1 MLKNKIFSI
10 SLLFIGGIFQ
20 PISAQER
27 PNIIVFLV
35 DDLGWVDT
43 SLPFG
48 DNVEALNKVYHTPN
62 MVRLAEEGVKFT
74 NAYATPVCTPTRISM
89 MTGMNAAHHGVTNW
103 TSPMANRNTDAKD
116 DQFLPAHWN
125 INGLSNSPETPR
137 TIYATTFPELLKD
150 AGYYTVHV
158 GKAHWGAAG
167 TPGANP
173 LNLGFMVNV
182 SGHSAGHP
190 QNYLA
195 EYNYGNMPQKAQIQA
210 VPGLQEYYGTDTFL
224 TEALTIEA
232 IKAIEVPV
240 QRNEP
245 FLLHIAHYAVHEPI
259 MADKRFLQK
268 YLDTGLDSIE
278 ASYATLI
285 EGMDKS
291 LGDIM
296 DYLSKKG
303 IKENTIIL
311 FMSDN
316 GGLSMVPPRS
326 GQEHSHNL
334 PLKAGKGSV
343 YEGGIRVPMIV
354 KWPGVVPP
362 GSVANQPVIIEDFFP
377 SILEM
382 AGLENYKTIQQ
393 IDGKSFVSILK
404 DPQTAD
410 KERAFIWHYPNKWQ
424 VRDNLGI
431 NYKSAIRKGDWKM
444 IYNMRDGSKELYK
457 LSLDIGEAQNIA
469 QENPEVVKKLSAI
482 LFDQLTKWKAP
493 MPVLKSTGQPLT
505 VIP

>member
-1 MLKNKIFSI
+1 
-10 SLLFIGGIFQ
+10 
-20 PISAQER
+20 
-27 PNIIVFLV
+27 
-35 DDLGWVDT
+35 
-43 SLPFG
+43 
-48 DNVEALNKVYHTPN
+48 
-62 MVRLAEEGVKFT
+62 
-74 NAYATPVCTPTRISM
+74 
-89 MTGMNAAHHGVTNW
+89 
-103 TSPMANRNTDAKD
+103 
-116 DQFLPAHWN
+116 
-125 INGLSNSPETPR
+125 
-137 TIYATTFPELLKD
+137 
-150 AGYYTVHV
+150 
-158 GKAHWGAAG
+158 
-167 TPGANP
+167 
-173 LNLGFMVNV
+173 
-182 SGHSAGHP
+182 
-190 QNYLA
+190 
-195 EYNYGNMPQKAQIQA
+195 
-210 VPGLQEYYGTDTFL
+210 
-224 TEALTIEA
+224 
-232 IKAIEVPV
+232 
-240 QRNEP
+240 
-245 FLLHIAHYAVHEPI
+245 
-259 MADKRFLQK
+259 
-268 YLDTGLDSIE
+268 
-278 ASYATLI
+278 

-444 IYNMRDGSKELYK
+444 IYNM
-457 LSLDIGEAQNIA
+457 
-469 QENPEVVKKLSAI
+469 
-482 LFDQLTKWKAP
+482 
-493 MPVLKSTGQPLT
+493 
-505 VIP
+505 

>member
-35 DDLGWVDT
+35 DDMGWVDT

-62 MVRLAEEGVKFT
+62 MARLAEEGVKFT

-125 INGLSNSPETPR
+125 FNGLSNSPETPR

-303 IKENTIIL
+303 IEENTIIL